1 MIQLMLIVLCTL
13 LAFFAAPSI
22 SQEATGT
29 WWNKP

>member
-1 MIQLMLIVLCTL
+1 MIELTLLVLCTL
-13 LAFFAAPSI
+13 LALLAALSV